1 VNMVGQVTSRDVVT
15 VNGVY
20 QNQFD
25 LSEESAGVYF
35 ITFKTDEGVLTER
48 ITVE

>member
-1 VNMVGQVTSRDVVT
+1 

-25 LSEESAGVYF
+25 LSEASAGVYF
-35 ITFKTDEGVLTER
+35 ITFKTDEGVFTSR